1 MNNIL
6 HDFSSKISK
15 TMNNLDREATMYAM
29 ATKNDMPAILCF
41 YGASLIVGEDILGYE
56 NETVQYL
63 LLQKRTSPRIIEK
76 AVMVKSLASNM
87 DGVLTVP
94 EYFNVA
100 ADVLCDDD
108 VETGI
113 IDYIEPAKAIWTIT
127 LLMALFNASNIPIRG
142 DALRYVVACLKSDG
156 WTMPPYILNIQKFS
170 DFFEYYDKEYY
181 DSITCSE
188 SELLTV
194 CGTNTDQDASDAKAN
209 FMEMHKPIFQYLHM
223 KINEIQSETKHLARK

>member
-127 LLMALFNASNIPIRG
+127 LLMALFNASNIPIGG

-170 DFFEYYDKEYY
+170 DFFEYY
-181 DSITCSE
+181 
-188 SELLTV
+188 
-194 CGTNTDQDASDAKAN
+194 G
-209 FMEMHKPIFQYLHM
+209 
-223 KINEIQSETKHLARK
+223 